1 MTQPNKK
8 PPRRLP
14 EAAEGTAFAAR
25 HSTAL
30 DPLRGWFAL
39 AGSIKPSRNRPQKR
53 GWQRRGG
60 NECA

>member
-8 PPRRLP
+8 PPRRPP

-53 GWQRRGG
+53 GWQRR
-60 NECA
+60 AKR